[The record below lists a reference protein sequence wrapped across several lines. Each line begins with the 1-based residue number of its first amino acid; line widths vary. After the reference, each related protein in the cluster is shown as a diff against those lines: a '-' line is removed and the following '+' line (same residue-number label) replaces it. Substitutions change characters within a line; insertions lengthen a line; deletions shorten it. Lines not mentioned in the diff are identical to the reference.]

1 MKKLLNRATLAF
13 TGFAMATP
21 VLAFAAEP
29 QQIEPVSGSAG
40 NITVGQLL
48 SKVIQWILLF
58 AAAVAVLFLIL
69 GGLQY
74 VTSAG
79 NKDRIE
85 KAKQTIL
92 YAVVGLI
99 VIALSY
105 VIVTFISTNIKDVVQ

>member
-1 MKKLLNRATLAF
+1 MKRLINKVSLGATSIAL
-13 TGFAMATP
+13 TTPFA
-21 VLAFAAEP
+21 AFAADTSLDTVP
-29 QQIEPVSGSAG
+29 ASAG
-40 NITVGQLL
+40 NITVAQLL
-48 SKVIQWILLF
+48 TKVINWVLMF

-92 YAVVGLI
+92 YSVIGLI

-105 VIVTFISTNIKDVVQ
+105 AIVAFVSTNIKDAVV

>member
-1 MKKLLNRATLAF
+1 MKKTLNKLTLAA
-13 TGFAMATP
+13 TGLTLPVFA
-21 VLAFAAEP
+21 LAAPP
-29 QQIEPVSGSAG
+29 QGVEPVGASAG
-40 NITVGQLL
+40 DMTVGELL
-48 SKVIQWILLF
+48 TKVIEWILLF

-92 YAVVGLI
+92 YAVIGLI

-105 VIVTFISTNIKDVVQ
+105 VIVTFIGRNIREVV